1 MNIYTAIVM
10 GMVLTASVACTAKLE
25 LEVYETSRSGRKME
39 KIAPSNDSKSTVVID
54 LNAQE
59 RHQTITGIGG
69 SFTEATAHLLQ
80 NLSEAK
86 RAEVLEAYFGES
98 GARYS
103 LTRTHINSCDFSLS
117 NYSYAPVPNDLN
129 LEKFSIQE
137 DMNDIIPVIKQAQ
150 QISKDGFKVVA
161 SPWTAPPWMKDNK
174 DWKSGKLLPEFY
186 PVWALFF
193 SKYLTAYAEQGIP
206 IWAVTVENE
215 PLGNGGNWESM
226 HYTAE
231 EMNLFVKKHL
241 GPKLRADGHSTKIFG
256 YDQNRDDFLKTW
268 VDAMYDDAEAA
279 AYFDGTAVHW
289 YAGTKE
295 VFADALQYA
304 KNKAPEKHLI
314 ESEGCIDAEVP
325 RWNDDDWYWR
335 AEATDWGFDW
345 APPERKHFHPKYEP
359 VYRYVRDIIGS
370 LNNGVDGWI
379 DWNMVLDKQ
388 GGPNWAKNWCIAPVI
403 ADVATDSVY
412 YTPLYYAMWHAS
424 RFIRPGA
431 VRIGNKASSD
441 NIQVTATENPDGTIA
456 VLVLNTGKEAQQ
468 LKVRLAGK
476 EASVQISGEA
486 FQTLVIEGDKKQH
499 QQKGN

>member
-1 MNIYTAIVM
+1 MKNFAAMAIATVLAAGTACSP
-10 GMVLTASVACTAKLE
+10 SVNV
-25 LEVYETSRSGRKME
+25 EVYETSRGGNKLAKLE
-39 KIAPSNDSKSTVVID
+39 KFEKADKSVEIE
-54 LNAQE
+54 LFPEQKF
-59 RHQTITGIGG
+59 QTITGIGG

-103 LTRTHINSCDFSLS
+103 LTRTHINSSDFSLS
-117 NYSYAPVPNDLN
+117 NYSYAPVPNDLD
-129 LEKFSIQE
+129 LEQFSIQE
-137 DMNDIIPVIKQAQ
+137 DMNDIVPVIKQAQ

-226 HYTAE
+226 HYSAE

-241 GPKLRADGHSTKIFG
+241 GPKLKADGHSTKIFG
-256 YDQNRDDFLKTW
+256 YDQNRDDYLKTW
-268 VDAMYDDAEAA
+268 VDVMFDDAEAA

-289 YAGTKE
+289 YAGTEE

-304 KNKAPEKHLI
+304 KNKAPGKHLI
-314 ESEGCIDAEVP
+314 QSEGCIDAEVP

-335 AEATDWGFDW
+335 AEATDWGYDW
-345 APPERKHFHPKYEP
+345 APPERKHFHPKYVP
-359 VYRYVRDIIGS
+359 VHRYARDLIGT

-379 DWNMVLDKQ
+379 DWNLVLDPQ

-403 ADVATDSVY
+403 ANTATDEVY
-412 YTPLYYAMWHAS
+412 YTPLYHTMAQFS

-431 VRIGNKASSD
+431 IRIGHKSSD
-441 NIQVTATENPDGTIA
+441 SALQLTAVTNPDGSTVA
-456 VLVLNTGKEAQQ
+456 VLFNPAEIPVSYT
-468 LKVRLAGK
+468 LKVNGTTISKTISAN
-476 EASVQISGEA
+476 AVQTI
-486 FQTLVIEGDKKQH
+486 TLQ
-499 QQKGN
+499 